1 MRFWRVRF
9 RALPAPAAIQRLL
22 SEQHI
27 NVTAALRKSALLD
40 LDERGLESVVR
51 ASVHYYNSEE
61 EVERFVQTIERL
73 L

>member
-1 MRFWRVRF
+1 MKGRH
-9 RALPAPAAIQRLL
+9 PTAIQHLL

-27 NVTAALRKSALLD
+27 NVTVSLRKAALLD
-40 LDERGLESVVR
+40 LDERGLEGVVR

-61 EVERFVQTIERL
+61 DVERFVQTIERL